1 MAYVAIIL
9 LFWAMASIGAF
20 GYLLLWHR
28 RHKTGRSLG
37 DRSMDDNRVC
47 IRTALKRLNCK
58 GRWDKEGSDLIVRYD
73 YQSGHFRIRLESASP
88 YVRLAYLFFFEAEAD
103 YLEHVRNVC
112 NLCNLNTET
121 CRLVYS
127 LNKET
132 GMVDVH
138 IVSILLIDAAT
149 AADVLERAMKECFR
163 WQYSFADKYKA
174 LCAENER
181 SSSRDEEKDEAT
193 WYRAQFLIR
202 EQEMIHQDEGPDWH
216 ASQAAPIRLRQLLAS
231 AMALADVVPA
241 RLTLTVGTQVSTLD
255 DVDAILDFD
264 ISTPLIADG
273 AFVAAAAM
281 ARLDFYDP
289 RNPVRLRHL
298 SLDFCQETQTP
309 DTLYYRITLA
319 LVPLSAGE
327 AVSPDSSETSRQTAS
342 VLLGFDLTPAADR
355 MLEFRY
361 LWKEAMAKQR
371 SGNTGDMSREEQLL
385 CGMQTPRHG
394 YLLFRG
400 RTLYGQQRFYEASL
414 LLENVYWAIQAHVH
428 KLSPQRLAA
437 FYEVCYLVGA
447 CHAHL
452 HQYARACYY
461 LQITLPIHN
470 IAYTEEY
477 INCLVNSGDFRAM
490 DYINSFLDDLQPAR
504 PEADDEPAARPE
516 APAVAS
522 FRAFLQRR
530 KAYLLVRQG
539 SYDEAEKLL
548 KQLIGDPANSTFA
561 LKELAWIQKMRAK

>member
-9 LFWAMASIGAF
+9 LLWAMASIGAF
-20 GYLLLWHR
+20 VYLLLWHR

-298 SLDFCQETQTP
+298 SLDFCQETQIP

-342 VLLGFDLTPAADR
+342 VLLGFDLTPATCRAR
-355 MLEFRY
+355 SNCSAACRLP
-361 LWKEAMAKQR
+361 AMATCSSVGVR
-371 SGNTGDMSREEQLL
+371 STDSSGSMRHPCCWRMSTGPFRPTCTSSRPNGLPL
-385 CGMQTPRHG
+385 STRCATWWVRAMPTCTSMPGP
-394 YLLFRG
+394 
-400 RTLYGQQRFYEASL
+400 
-414 LLENVYWAIQAHVH
+414 AIISR
-428 KLSPQRLAA
+428 SPSPST
-437 FYEVCYLVGA
+437 
-447 CHAHL
+447 
-452 HQYARACYY
+452 
-461 LQITLPIHN
+461 TLPIPKSTST
-470 IAYTEEY
+470 AWSTAAT
-477 INCLVNSGDFRAM
+477 SGPWTTSTAFSTTCSPPGPRPTTSPPPAPKLLPWPRSAHSC
-490 DYINSFLDDLQPAR
+490 NGAR
-504 PEADDEPAARPE
+504 PTCSCGRAATTRPRNC
-516 APAVAS
+516 S
-522 FRAFLQRR
+522 
-530 KAYLLVRQG
+530 
-539 SYDEAEKLL
+539 
-548 KQLIGDPANSTFA
+548 NS
-561 LKELAWIQKMRAK
+561 